1 MKKSV
6 LFIISNMHTGGVS
19 KSMTSLLNVI
29 DTDKYDISLLL
40 ISPTGELMPLIPK
53 SIKIITNPIL
63 SALSSRFDGFIRL
76 IKLGKPILALMHIIR
91 LLLSRINRSC
101 AGRLLAWL
109 MPPIEGEYDIIVDY
123 NGQHQLYYMVNKLHG
138 KKKVTFFHSDY
149 SKWPYYYNADKKY
162 FPKVDAIFT
171 ISDTCVKSLKKYFPE
186 CKSKIMKM
194 ENISSPALINKLAQ
208 EDIDLPPFEGITLVT
223 IGHICYNKGI
233 DLAINSAQILKKNGI
248 KFRWLFI
255 GKVLEQKYLEEI
267 NKLGLDDIMIFE
279 GTKVNPY
286 PYIHHADIIVHP
298 SRFEGRSIALDEVKI
313 LCKPVVVTNFS
324 TVNDQ
329 FKNGYNASIC
339 EMNGEAIANSIIELC
354 NCSNLMKQ
362 YSSNL
367 KKQIVDNN
375 SEINKLYCILNT

>member
-1 MKKSV
+1 
-6 LFIISNMHTGGVS
+6 MHTGGVS

-53 SIKIITNPIL
+53 SIKIISNPIL
-63 SALSSRFDGFIRL
+63 SALTSRFDGFTKLIR
-76 IKLGKPILALMHIIR
+76 LGKPILALMHIIR
-91 LLLSRINRSC
+91 LLLSRINRSY

-109 MPPIEGEYDIIVDY
+109 MPPIKGEYDMIVDY

-171 ISDTCVKSLKKYFPE
+171 ISDTCVESLKKYFPN
-186 CKSKIMKM
+186 CSDKIFKM
-194 ENISSPALINKLAQ
+194 ENISSPQLINKLAQ
-208 EDIDLPPFEGITLVT
+208 EQIDLPPFEGITLAT

-313 LCKPVVVTNFS
+313 LCKPVVVTKFS

-354 NCSNLMKQ
+354 NCPNLMKQ
-362 YSSNL
+362 YSSNF
-367 KKQIVDNN
+367 KKQIVDNS

>member
-1 MKKSV
+1 
-6 LFIISNMHTGGVS
+6 MHTGGVS

-53 SIKIITNPIL
+53 SIKIISNSVL
-63 SALSSRFDGFIRL
+63 SALTSRFDGFTKL
-76 IKLGKPILALMHIIR
+76 IKLGKPVLAVMHVVR
-91 LLLSRINRSC
+91 LLLSRINRSY
-101 AGRLLAWL
+101 AGRFLAWL
-109 MPPIEGEYDIIVDY
+109 MPPIEGEYDMIIDY
-123 NGQHQLYYMVNKLHG
+123 NGQHQLYYMVNKLCG

-162 FPKVDAIFT
+162 FPKVDVIFT
-171 ISDTCVKSLKKYFPE
+171 ISDTCVESLQKYFPE
-186 CKSKIMKM
+186 CKSKIIKM
-194 ENISSPALINKLAQ
+194 ENISSPTLINKLAQ
-208 EDIDLPPFEGITLVT
+208 EHIDLPPFEGITLLT

-233 DLAINSAQILKKNGI
+233 DLAIEAAQILKKKGI
-248 KFRWLFI
+248 KFRWLFV
-255 GKVLEQKYLEEI
+255 GKVLAKIYLKKIKELE
-267 NKLGLDDIMIFE
+267 LDDIMLFV

-286 PYIHHADIIVHP
+286 PYIHLADIVVHP

-329 FKNGYNASIC
+329 LKNGYNASIC

-354 NCSNLMKQ
+354 TNTYLMKQ
-362 YSSNL
+362 YSINL
-367 KKQIVDNN
+367 GTTIVYNC
-375 SEINKLYCILNT
+375 SEINKLYKIIN

>member
-1 MKKSV
+1 MKKSI
-6 LFIISNMHTGGVS
+6 LFLVSNMHTGGVS

-53 SIKIITNPIL
+53 SIKIISNSVL
-63 SALSSRFDGFIRL
+63 SALTSRFDGFTKL
-76 IKLGKPILALMHIIR
+76 IKLGKPVLAVMHVVR
-91 LLLSRINRSC
+91 LLLSRINRSY
-101 AGRLLAWL
+101 AGRFLAWL
-109 MPPIEGEYDIIVDY
+109 MPPIEGEYDMIVDY
-123 NGQHQLYYMVNKLHG
+123 NGQHQLYYMVNKLCG

-171 ISDTCVKSLKKYFPE
+171 ISDTCVESLQKYFPE

-223 IGHICYNKGI
+223 IGHICYNKGV
-233 DLAINSAQILKKNGI
+233 DLAIEAASILTEKNLN
-248 KFRWLFI
+248 FRWVFV
-255 GKVLEQKYLEEI
+255 GKVLENKYMELI
-267 NKLGLDDIMIFE
+267 KDFRLDKRMIFV
-279 GTKVNPY
+279 GAKVNPY
-286 PYIHHADIIVHP
+286 PYIYNADIVVHP

-329 FKNGYNASIC
+329 FENGYNATIC
-339 EMNGEAIANSIIELC
+339 EMNGEAIANSIIELYS
-354 NCSNLMKQ
+354 NHNLMKQ
-362 YSSNL
+362 YSANL
-367 KKQIVDNN
+367 KEHIVDNS
-375 SEINKLYCILNT
+375 SEVNKLNFV

>member
-1 MKKSV
+1 MKKSI
-6 LFIISNMHTGGVS
+6 LFLVSNMHTGGVS
-19 KSMTSLLNVI
+19 KSMSSLLNVI

-53 SIKIITNPIL
+53 TIKIISNPIL
-63 SALSSRFDGFIRL
+63 SALTSRFDGFTKLIR
-76 IKLGKPILALMHIIR
+76 LGKPILALMHIIR

-101 AGRLLAWL
+101 AGRLLARL
-109 MPPIEGEYDIIVDY
+109 MPPVEGEYDMIVDY

-171 ISDTCVKSLKKYFPE
+171 ISATCVESLQKYFPK
-186 CKSKIMKM
+186 CRSKIMKM
-194 ENISSPALINKLAQ
+194 ENISSPALINNLAQ
-208 EDIDLPPFEGITLVT
+208 EHIDIPPFEGITLVT

-233 DLAINSAQILKKNGI
+233 DLAIEAAQILKKNEI
-248 KFRWLFI
+248 KFRWIFV
-255 GKVLEQKYLEEI
+255 GKVLEKSYIEEI
-267 NKLGLDDIMIFE
+267 NKLGLYDIMLFV

-286 PYIHHADIIVHP
+286 PYIYHADIVVHP

-313 LCKPVVVTNFS
+313 LCKPVVVSNFS

-339 EMNGEAIANSIIELC
+339 EMNGEAIANSIIELYH
-354 NCSNLMKQ
+354 NSNLMEQ
-362 YSSNL
+362 YLINL
-367 KKQIVDNN
+367 KK
-375 SEINKLYCILNT
+375 IL

>member
-1 MKKSV
+1 MKNSV
-6 LFIISNMHTGGVS
+6 LFIVSNMHTGGVS

-53 SIKIITNPIL
+53 SIKIISNSVL
-63 SALSSRFDGFIRL
+63 SALTSRFDGFTKLIR
-76 IKLGKPILALMHIIR
+76 LGKPVLAVMHVIR

-101 AGRLLAWL
+101 AGRFLAWL
-109 MPPIEGEYDIIVDY
+109 MPPIEGEYDMIVDY
-123 NGQHQLYYMVNKLHG
+123 NGQHQLYYMVNKLCG

-171 ISDTCVKSLKKYFPE
+171 ISDTCVESLQKYFPE
-186 CKSKIMKM
+186 CKSKIIKM
-194 ENISSPALINKLAQ
+194 ENISSPTLINKLAQ
-208 EDIDLPPFEGITLVT
+208 EHIDLPPFEGITLLT

-233 DLAINSAQILKKNGI
+233 DLAIEAAQILKKKGI
-248 KFRWLFI
+248 KFRWLFV
-255 GKVLEQKYLEEI
+255 GKVLANIYLKKIKELE
-267 NKLGLDDIMIFE
+267 LDDIMLFV

-286 PYIHHADIIVHP
+286 PYIHLADIVVHP

-329 FKNGYNASIC
+329 LKNGYNASIC
-339 EMNGEAIANSIIELC
+339 EMNGEAIANSIIELYS
-354 NCSNLMKQ
+354 NHNLMKQ
-362 YSSNL
+362 YSANL
-367 KKQIVDNN
+367 KEHIVDNS
-375 SEINKLYCILNT
+375 SEVNKLNFV

>member
-1 MKKSV
+1 MKKSI
-6 LFIISNMHTGGVS
+6 LFVVSNMHTGGVS

-29 DTDKYDISLLL
+29 DTDKYDISLLM

-53 SIKIITNPIL
+53 SIKIISNPIL
-63 SALSSRFDGFIRL
+63 SALTSRFDGFIRL
-76 IKLGKPILALMHIIR
+76 IKLGKPILALMHIFR

-101 AGRLLAWL
+101 AGRFLAWL
-109 MPPIEGEYDIIVDY
+109 MPSIGSEYDMIVDY
-123 NGQHQLYYMVNKLHG
+123 NGQHQLYYMVNKLRG

-171 ISDTCVKSLKKYFPE
+171 ISDTCVESLKKYFPN
-186 CKSKIMKM
+186 CSDKIFKM
-194 ENISSPALINKLAQ
+194 ENISSPQLINKLAQ
-208 EDIDLPPFEGITLVT
+208 EHINLPNFDGVTLVT

-255 GKVLEQKYLEEI
+255 GKVLEQKYLKEI
-267 NKLGLDDIMIFE
+267 DKLELDDIMLFA

-339 EMNGEAIANSIIELC
+339 EMNGEAIANSIIELYH
-354 NCSNLMKQ
+354 NSNLMEL
-362 YSSNL
+362 YLINL
-367 KKQIVDNN
+367 KKNIVDNSFDAN
-375 SEINKLYCILNT
+375 ILFNI

>member
-1 MKKSV
+1 MKKSI

-29 DTDKYDISLLL
+29 DTDNYDVSLLL
-40 ISPTGELMPLIPK
+40 ISPTGELMPLIPET
-53 SIKIITNPIL
+53 IKIISNPIL
-63 SALSSRFDGFIRL
+63 SALTSRFDGFIKL
-76 IKLGKPILALMHIIR
+76 IKLGKPVLAVMHIFR
-91 LLLSRINRSC
+91 LFLSIINRSC
-101 AGRLLAWL
+101 AGRFLAWL
-109 MPPIEGEYDIIVDY
+109 MPSIEGEYDMIVDY

-171 ISDTCVKSLKKYFPE
+171 ISDTCVKSLQKYFPE

-223 IGHICYNKGI
+223 IGHICYNKGV
-233 DLAINSAQILKKNGI
+233 DLAIEAAQILKNNEI
-248 KFRWLFI
+248 KFRWIFV
-255 GKVLEQKYLEEI
+255 GKVLEKSYIDEI
-267 NKLGLDDIMIFE
+267 NKLGLYDIMLFV

-286 PYIHHADIIVHP
+286 PFIHHADIVVHP

-339 EMNGEAIANSIIELC
+339 EMNGEAIANSIIELYS
-354 NCSNLMKQ
+354 NHNLMKQ
-362 YSSNL
+362 YSANL
-367 KKQIVDNN
+367 KEHIVDNS
-375 SEINKLYCILNT
+375 SEIEILYKII

>member
-1 MKKSV
+1 MKKSI
-6 LFIISNMHTGGVS
+6 LFVVSNMQTGGVS

-53 SIKIITNPIL
+53 SIKIISNPIL
-63 SALSSRFDGFIRL
+63 SALTSRFEGFTKLIR
-76 IKLGKPILALMHIIR
+76 LGKPVLAVMHVIR

-109 MPPIEGEYDIIVDY
+109 MPPIEGEYDMIVDY

-162 FPKVDAIFT
+162 FPRVDAIFT
-171 ISDTCVKSLKKYFPE
+171 ISDTCVESLQKYFPE
-186 CKSKIMKM
+186 SKSKIMKM

-208 EDIDLPPFEGITLVT
+208 EHIDLPPFEGISLVT

-233 DLAINSAQILKKNGI
+233 DLAIEAAQILKKNGI
-248 KFRWLFI
+248 KFRWIFV
-255 GKVLEQKYLEEI
+255 GYVLEIKYIEEI
-267 NKLGLDDIMIFE
+267 NKLGLDDIMLFV

-286 PYIHHADIIVHP
+286 PYIHHADIVVHP

-313 LCKPVVVTNFS
+313 LSKPVVVTNFS
-324 TVNDQ
+324 TVMDQ
-329 FKNGYNASIC
+329 FIDGYNATIC
-339 EMNGEAIANSIIELC
+339 EMNGEAIANAITELYS
-354 NCSNLMKQ
+354 NHNLMKQ
-362 YSSNL
+362 YSANL
-367 KKQIVDNN
+367 KEHIVDNS
-375 SEINKLYCILNT
+375 SEINKLYCILNI

>member
-6 LFIISNMHTGGVS
+6 LFIVSNMHTGGVS

-29 DTDKYDISLLL
+29 DTDKYDVSLLL

-53 SIKIITNPIL
+53 SIKIISNSVL
-63 SALSSRFDGFIRL
+63 SALTSRFDGFTKL
-76 IKLGKPILALMHIIR
+76 IKLGKPVLAVMHVVR
-91 LLLSRINRSC
+91 LLLSRINRSY
-101 AGRLLAWL
+101 AGRFLAWL
-109 MPPIEGEYDIIVDY
+109 MPPIEGEYDMIVDY
-123 NGQHQLYYMVNKLHG
+123 NGQHQLYYMVNKLCG
-138 KKKVTFFHSDY
+138 NKKVTFFHSDY

-171 ISDTCVKSLKKYFPE
+171 ISDICVESLQKYFPE

-223 IGHICYNKGI
+223 IGHICYNKGV
-233 DLAINSAQILKKNGI
+233 DLAIEAAQILKNNEI
-248 KFRWLFI
+248 KFRWIFV
-255 GKVLEQKYLEEI
+255 GKVLEKSYIDEI
-267 NKLGLDDIMIFE
+267 NKLGLSDIMLFV

-286 PYIHHADIIVHP
+286 PFIHHADIVVHP

-339 EMNGEAIANSIIELC
+339 EINGKAIANSIIQLY
-354 NCSNLMKQ
+354 SNPDLMKQ
-362 YSSNL
+362 YSANL
-367 KKQIVDNN
+367 KEHIVDNS
-375 SEINKLYCILNT
+375 SEVHKLNFV

>member
-1 MKKSV
+1 
-6 LFIISNMHTGGVS
+6 MHTGGVS

-40 ISPTGELMPLIPK
+40 ISTTGELMPLIPK
-53 SIKIITNPIL
+53 SIKIISNPIL
-63 SALSSRFDGFIRL
+63 SALTSRFDGFTKL
-76 IKLGKPILALMHIIR
+76 IKLGKPILALMHIFR

-101 AGRLLAWL
+101 AGRFLAWL
-109 MPPIEGEYDIIVDY
+109 MPSIEGKYDMIVDY
-123 NGQHQLYYMVNKLHG
+123 NGQHQLYYMVNKLCG

-149 SKWPYYYNADKKY
+149 SKWSYYFSADKKH
-162 FPKVDAIFT
+162 FQKVDAIYT
-171 ISDTCVKSLKKYFPE
+171 ISDTCVESLQKYFPE

-208 EDIDLPPFEGITLVT
+208 EHIDLPPFEGITLVT

-233 DLAINSAQILKKNGI
+233 DLAIEAAQILKKNEI
-248 KFRWLFI
+248 KFRWIFV
-255 GKVLEQKYLEEI
+255 GKVLEQRYIEEI
-267 NKLGLDDIMIFE
+267 INVGLYDFMLFV

-286 PYIHHADIIVHP
+286 PYIYNADIVVHP

-329 FKNGYNASIC
+329 FENGYNATIC
-339 EMNGEAIANSIIELC
+339 KMKGESIANAIIELY
-354 NCSNLMKQ
+354 SNPNLAKQ
-362 YSSNL
+362 YYTNL
-367 KKQIVDNN
+367 KENIVDNS
-375 SEINKLYCILNT
+375 SEINCLYNII

>member
-1 MKKSV
+1 
-6 LFIISNMHTGGVS
+6 MHTGGVS

-53 SIKIITNPIL
+53 TIKIISNPIL
-63 SALSSRFDGFIRL
+63 SALTSRFDGFTKLIR
-76 IKLGKPILALMHIIR
+76 LGKPILALMHIIR
-91 LLLSRINRSC
+91 LLLSRINRSY

-109 MPPIEGEYDIIVDY
+109 MPPIKGEYDMIVDY

-138 KKKVTFFHSDY
+138 KKIVTFFHSDY

-171 ISDTCVKSLKKYFPE
+171 ISDTCVESLKKYFLN
-186 CKSKIMKM
+186 CSDKIFKM
-194 ENISSPALINKLAQ
+194 ENISSPQLINKLAQ
-208 EDIDLPPFEGITLVT
+208 EHINLPNFEGITLVT

-233 DLAINSAQILKKNGI
+233 DLAINSAQILKKSGI

-255 GKVLEQKYLEEI
+255 GNVLEQKYLEEI
-267 NKLGLDDIMIFE
+267 NKLELDDIMLFA

-286 PYIHHADIIVHP
+286 PYIHHADIVVHT

-313 LCKPVVVTNFS
+313 LCKPVVVTKFS

-339 EMNGEAIANSIIELC
+339 EMNGEAIANSIIDLYS
-354 NCSNLMKQ
+354 NHNLMKQ
-362 YSSNL
+362 YSANL
-367 KKQIVDNN
+367 KEQIIDNT
-375 SEINKLYCILNT
+375 SEIKLLYNIINS